1 VKWRRKRTRYTSKPH
16 PGRTAV
22 YQFRDRATQDH
33 LYVGI
38 TNNPER
44 RFSQH
49 AGLGDE
55 EKKWWWDQADHRH
68 VTITWY
74 STRRQALAVE
84 DRLIKQ
90 LRPPGNKLG
99 NPDWEKSTTWRPQER
114 PTPAIFRGAAKPI
127 LVAIIAWTF
136 PIGAATQAIDPPSA
150 LVVGGL
156 IVGIVSTRLAWRRIT
171 A

>member
-1 VKWRRKRTRYTSKPH
+1 MKWRRKRYTNKPH

-22 YQFRDRATQDH
+22 YQFRDAQTQDH

-38 TNNPER
+38 TNNIER

-49 AGLGDE
+49 AGLAGE

-99 NPDWEKSTTWRPQER
+99 NPDWEASTTWRPRER
-114 PTPAIFRGAAKPI
+114 PTPAIFRGAAKPA
-127 LVAIIAWTF
+127 LVALIAWTF
-136 PIGAATQAIDPPSA
+136 PVGAATGQVDTPPALAI
-150 LVVGGL
+150 GGL
-156 IVGIVSTRLAWRRIT
+156 IVGVVATRLAWRRLT

>member
-1 VKWRRKRTRYTSKPH
+1 MKWRRKRYTSKPH

-22 YQFRDRATQDH
+22 YQFRDATTQEH

-44 RFSQH
+44 RFSEH
-49 AGLGDE
+49 AGLSRD
-55 EKKWWWDQADHRH
+55 EKKWWWDQADHAH

-99 NPDWEKSTTWRPQER
+99 NPDWESTTTWRPQSREAVV
-114 PTPAIFRGAAKPI
+114 PVFRGAAKPLAI
-127 LVAIIAWTF
+127 AVAAWTF
-136 PIGAATQAIDPPSA
+136 PVGTIMGAWEPPSA
-150 LVVGGL
+150 LFVGGL
-156 IVGIVSTRLAWRRIT
+156 IVGVLATRKAWQRLT

>member
-1 VKWRRKRTRYTSKPH
+1 MKWRRKRKRYTSKPH

-22 YQFRDRATQDH
+22 YQFRKVTDQTH

-38 TNNPER
+38 TNDIER
-44 RFSQH
+44 RFLEHSGQSR
-49 AGLGDE
+49 E
-55 EKKWWWDQADHRH
+55 PKKWWWDEADHAH

-84 DRLIKQ
+84 ARLIRQ

-99 NPDWEKSTTWRPQER
+99 NPDWEATTTWRPRTSEM
-114 PTPAIFRGAAKPI
+114 PIFRGTSRPAA
-127 LVAIIAWTF
+127 VALTAWTF
-136 PIGAATQAIDPPSA
+136 FLTQATGAWEGVPPVITFVA
-150 LVVGGL
+150 AVVA
-156 IVGIVSTRLAWRRIT
+156 VVATRVAWKRAR

>member
-1 VKWRRKRTRYTSKPH
+1 MKRRKRRARYTSAPN

-22 YQFRDRATQDH
+22 YQFRALADQTH

-38 TNNPER
+38 TNDPER
-44 RFSQH
+44 RFREH
-49 AGLGDE
+49 AGLERDPR
-55 EKKWWWDQADHRH
+55 KWWWDEADHTH

-84 DRLIKQ
+84 ARLIRQ

-99 NPDWEKSTTWRPQER
+99 NPDWEATTTWRPPQR
-114 PTPAIFRGAAKPI
+114 TFRGATRPFA
-127 LVAIIAWTF
+127 LALTAWTF
-136 PIGAATQAIDPPSA
+136 FLTQASGAWEGVPPVLTFTA
-150 LVVGGL
+150 AVIAVVA
-156 IVGIVSTRLAWRRIT
+156 TRVTYTRIR

>member
-1 VKWRRKRTRYTSKPH
+1 MKWRKRKRYTSKPH

-44 RFSQH
+44 RFGEH
-49 AGLGDE
+49 AGLSRD

-74 STRRQALAVE
+74 DTRRQALRAE
-84 DRLIKQ
+84 DRLIKS

-99 NPDWEKSTTWRPQER
+99 NPDWEKSTTWRPPAK
-114 PTPAIFRGAAKPI
+114 PTMPIFRGTAKPFA
-127 LVAIIAWTF
+127 VAVIAWAF
-136 PIGAATQAIDPPSA
+136 PIGAATGAIDPPPALALGGA
-150 LVVGGL
+150 LVGL
-156 IVGIVSTRLAWRRIT
+156 AATRLVWQRIT